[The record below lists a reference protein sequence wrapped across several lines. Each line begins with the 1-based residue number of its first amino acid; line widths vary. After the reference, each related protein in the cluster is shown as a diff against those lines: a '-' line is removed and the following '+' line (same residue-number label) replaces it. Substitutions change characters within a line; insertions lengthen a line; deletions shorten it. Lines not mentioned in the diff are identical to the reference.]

1 MVSKKKRINYQLKL
15 WLPIACLLWGVILV
29 VEISQYNKEKEY
41 RTEMIRSRIDFMN
54 QRLLDMMERG
64 LDPSTFLDFIDEY
77 YDASELDNLSMTL
90 YDTETWN
97 EESRVGF
104 PTPSP
109 EQLGTRGKIDGA
121 FISAN
126 NNDDSVT
133 IDPNKAF
140 YYSVNESKDGRYM
153 VQTFLPVNAK
163 LTAQIKGNPGM
174 RIFVLAACL
183 AITIVTYIAARHMTK
198 NIRLLREFV
207 SNAAN
212 DHDFVAVDKFA
223 NDDLGEISR
232 QVINIYNTRKAAL
245 AARELEHRVAL
256 KATEE
261 RSTLKR
267 QLTNNISHEL
277 KTPAG
282 IIKGYIDTIMENPE
296 MDEDSRRHFLLKTQ
310 ENVER
315 LCNILNDLSTMTRL
329 EDGAKNIE
337 LEKIDFKEFVNQL
350 ATDIDE
356 SGIIGDM
363 VFTTSIPD
371 KCYVKGNH
379 SLLLG
384 AIMNL
389 VKNSAAYSKGTQMS
403 LRIVTENHR
412 FYTFKFSDNGV
423 GVPEESIPMLFDRF
437 YRVDKG
443 RSRKAGGTGLG
454 LSIVRS
460 SLNTIGGSISVN
472 NGEEGGLEFVFTLR
486 KWHDNPDKG
495 TAGKDVTE
503 QNNPDQDLPDIKD
516 NEENS

>member
-1 MVSKKKRINYQLKL
+1 MVSKKRKTNYQLKL
-15 WLPIACLLWGVILV
+15 WLPVVILLWGVIIV
-29 VEISQYNKEKEY
+29 VEIAQYNRDKEY
-41 RTEMIRSRIDFMN
+41 RAEMIRSRITFMN

-64 LDPSTFLDFIDEY
+64 IDPNTFLEFIDEY
-77 YDASELDNLSMTL
+77 YDASSLDNLSMTL

-104 PTPSP
+104 PTPTP
-109 EQLGTRGKIDGA
+109 EQLDLRGRIDGA

-126 NNDDSVT
+126 NNDDTHNV
-133 IDPNKAF
+133 DPEKMF
-140 YYSVNESKDGRYM
+140 YYSVDRSKDGRYL

-163 LTAQIKGNPGM
+163 LEAEIKGNPGM
-174 RIFVLAACL
+174 RLFVLAACL

-232 QVINIYNTRKAAL
+232 QVVNIYNTRKAAL

-261 RSTLKR
+261 RSNLKR

-282 IIKGYIDTIMENPE
+282 IIKGYVDTIMDNPE
-296 MDEDSRRHFLLKTQ
+296 MDENSRRHFLVKTQ
-310 ENVER
+310 EHIER

-329 EDGAKNIE
+329 EDGAQNIS
-337 LEKIDFKEFVNQL
+337 LEKIDFKEFVDHMV
-350 ATDIDE
+350 TDIEE

-371 KCYVKGNH
+371 NCYIKGNH

-389 VKNSAAYSKGTQMS
+389 VKNSAAYSKGTEMG
-403 LRIVTENHR
+403 LRLLTENHR
-412 FYTFKFSDNGV
+412 FYTFVFSDNGT
-423 GVPEESIPMLFDRF
+423 GVPEESIPLLFDRF

-472 NGEEGGLEFVFTLR
+472 NGEHGGLEFVFTLQKWRTTPAR
-486 KWHDNPDKG
+486 KED
-495 TAGKDVTE
+495 E
-503 QNNPDQDLPDIKD
+503 QN
-516 NEENS
+516 S